1 MRKPQLS
8 TFYNEKMVLKEG
20 EKNFSKSPQK
30 PKWLLEF
37 LEKND
42 LLKYLEIHQNFEPFT
57 KEDFYIAHT
66 QNYVDCF
73 FAGKKPLAES
83 NTLEWSPQFA
93 ETVQYTNASLY
104 EAIKFALQNPESICF
119 SPVSGFHHAQPMYG
133 MGYCT
138 FSGQVIASVKIFR
151 ETGMKG
157 AYIDLD
163 GHFGNS
169 IEDSRNFVED
179 LNEAIPKGFG
189 NINPAGVH
197 DIYINHFK
205 KELNILETAILEGQ
219 INYLVFC
226 HGADSHE
233 DDDTKGQCNTQEW
246 VMCAE
251 VFYNFVKKIDES
263 LKKPIPLVLCLFGG
277 YRSDDYNSVLG
288 LHAKDLITCL
298 NTLCGQEIHFEPVL
312 KAKQYP

>member
-1 MRKPQLS
+1 
-8 TFYNEKMVLKEG
+8 MVLKEG

-30 PKWLLEF
+30 PKRLLEF

-73 FAGKKPLAES
+73 FAGKKTLAES

-104 EAIKFALQNPESICF
+104 EAIKFALENPEKVTFNPAC
-119 SPVSGFHHAQPMYG
+119 GFHHALPEHG
-133 MGYCT
+133 LGYCT
-138 FSGQVIASVKIFR
+138 FSGQVIASVKVFR
-151 ETGMKG
+151 ETGRRG

-169 IEDSRNFVED
+169 IEDARKFVSD
-179 LNEAIPKGFG
+179 LNAAIPKGIG
-189 NINPAGVH
+189 NINPEDKHQKFISNLRRELGLLRDAIH
-197 DIYINHFK
+197 DKYID
-205 KELNILETAILEGQ
+205 
-219 INYLVFC
+219 YVVFC

-233 DDDTKGQCNTQEW
+233 DDDTKGQCTTAEW
-246 VMCAE
+246 IECAH
-251 VFYNFVKKIDES
+251 VVYDFIKKIDEKH
-263 LKKPIPLVLCLFGG
+263 KKPMPLILGLFGG
-277 YRSDDYNSVLG
+277 YRKDDYNSVLG
-288 LHAKDLITCL
+288 LHTKNLVTCL
-298 NTLCGQEIHFEPVL
+298 NTLCGQEIKYEPVL
-312 KAKQYP
+312 KPKKR